1 MQKQYFVY
9 IMTNLHNTVLYTGIT
24 NNLRKRVRE
33 HRHGYG
39 GDFTSRYR
47 IVKLVYYETWPKAW
61 QAIARE
67 KQIKAG
73 SRRRKLALIER
84 MNPKWRDLAPQLNPL
99 VQFASPPPEAGAR
112 NDAKL

>member
-9 IMTNLHNTVLYTGIT
+9 IMTNVHNTVLYTGIT

-33 HRHGYG
+33 HRNGYG

-47 IVKLVYYETWPKAW
+47 IVKLVYYEIWSKAW

-73 SRRRKLALIER
+73 SRRKKIELIEA
-84 MNPKWRDLAPQLNPL
+84 MNPAWKDLRPTLGSLLQI
-99 VQFASPPPEAGAR
+99 ASPRLSGAR
-112 NDAKL
+112 NDA